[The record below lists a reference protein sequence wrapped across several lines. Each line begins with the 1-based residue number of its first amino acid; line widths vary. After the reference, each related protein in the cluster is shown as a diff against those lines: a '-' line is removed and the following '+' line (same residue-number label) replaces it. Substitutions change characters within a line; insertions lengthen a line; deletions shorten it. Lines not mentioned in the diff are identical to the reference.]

1 MWVQHFNLKTE
12 KSLFYMICVSWTMK
26 AFTFSYKQRNEDFKK
41 LFKDLPADERLLV
54 DYACALQKEILA
66 QGRLYI
72 SINYVCFYANIFGWE
87 TVVSSFVSSTFTLS
101 LSLILNSHLIA
112 SNKTKRYQMHP
123 KR

>member
-1 MWVQHFNLKTE
+1 
-12 KSLFYMICVSWTMK
+12 MK

-112 SNKTKRYQMHP
+112 SNKTKRH
-123 KR
+123 